1 MKFVRQLTIAATGQ
15 AAVAACDHTLIFD
28 RGKYFCTPLP
38 GAIVT
43 VDLPGFTEIKPGP
56 GVQRLNLTK
65 RQRTAVCGGKVLPW
79 LDLAGAI
86 GKNPR
91 P

>member
-1 MKFVRQLTIAATGQ
+1 MRQLTIAATGQ
-15 AAVAACDHTLIFD
+15 AAAAAYDHILLFD
-28 RGKYFCTPLP
+28 RGKYFCTPQP
-38 GAIVT
+38 GAIFI
-43 VDLPGFTEIKPGP
+43 VDLPGFAGIKPRF
-56 GVQRLNLTK
+56 GVQQLNLTK

>member
-1 MKFVRQLTIAATGQ
+1 MRQLTIATTGQ
-15 AAVAACDHTLIFD
+15 AAAAACDHILIFE

-38 GAIVT
+38 GAIFT
-43 VDLPGFTEIKPGP
+43 VGLPGFTGIKPRFGE
-56 GVQRLNLTK
+56 QRLNLTK